1 MTNQEI
7 RVAIKGILL
16 DYRAEVRIEPLET
29 AIDQIVA
36 LFTRLYREGLND
48 QSKDTSINKIS

>member
-48 QSKDTSINKIS
+48 